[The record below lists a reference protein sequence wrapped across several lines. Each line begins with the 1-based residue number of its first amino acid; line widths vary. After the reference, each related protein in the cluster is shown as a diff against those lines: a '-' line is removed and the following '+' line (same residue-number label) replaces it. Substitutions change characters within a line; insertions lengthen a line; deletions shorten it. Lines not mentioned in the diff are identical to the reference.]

1 MNIYEIIDS
10 GDMTK
15 IEPLFKKKELEVTY
29 EQAKEEYDVKGHKVF
44 NPTSRPDKVINKDT
58 GEVREDGTPI
68 TNKVNIEVAR
78 IGVPLQEM
86 IVEQRI
92 GFMLSLPVKYN
103 MLSED
108 EQGRKMIDRVNYIL
122 EKNRMDFKNKDIL
135 RKQMSEMEC
144 AELWYF
150 SPAEDYDTKL
160 TMKCMLLSP
169 SLNDT
174 LLPLYD
180 EFGDMIAFGRK
191 YKLKENEKEIEH
203 FDIYTAK
210 AEYRYINRE
219 KWMLDTLT
227 DINGKLV
234 PNPIPNNIGKIPI
247 VYHYQSKPEWYKSQ
261 TMIDRLEESMSNHAD
276 MNDYFGSPIL
286 AISGEVLGFSQKGE
300 QGKIIELSEQARAN
314 YLQLTTPPESI
325 LKEQSN
331 LRELSLSMCSTAD
344 ISFDKVKG
352 IGNLSAVA
360 LNLLFIS
367 SAMAAKTKEETFSVN
382 LQRRL
387 SILMSAIGN
396 VIDTKLKPAISKVKY
411 NPAIEVYVPQ
421 DIESILKYLGQ
432 AYTDQIISLSTV
444 VENNPL
450 VQDKSKE
457 LDAIKKEQEENNVV
471 TNPE

>member
-1 MNIYEIIDS
+1 MDIYGIINS

-15 IEPLFKKKELEVTY
+15 IDLLFQKKDFDVKY
-29 EQAKEEYDVKGHKVF
+29 EEAKSQYDVTKHKVF
-44 NPTSRPDKVINKDT
+44 DATSRPAKVINKDT
-58 GEVREDGTPI
+58 GEVKDDGSPNTI
-68 TNKVNIEVAR
+68 KTTVEVAR
-78 IGVPLQEM
+78 IGVPLQET

-108 EQGRKMIDRVNYIL
+108 KNGRKMIDRVNYIL
-122 EKNRMDFKNKDIL
+122 EKNRMDFKNKEIL
-135 RKQMSEMEC
+135 RRQMSELEC

-150 SPAEDYDTKL
+150 TEATDYDTRL
-160 TMKCMLLSP
+160 TMKCKILSP
-169 SLNDT
+169 ALNDI
-174 LLPLYD
+174 LIPVYD
-180 EFGDMIAFGRK
+180 DYGDMIAFGRK
-191 YKLKENEKEIEH
+191 YKIKENDKEIEH
-203 FDIYTAK
+203 FDIYTALF
-210 AEYRYINRE
+210 EYHYVNRGE
-219 KWMLDTLT
+219 WKLDDLT
-227 DINGKLV
+227 DTKGKPI
-234 PNPIPNNIGKIPI
+234 PNPIPNPIGKIPI
-247 VYHYQSKPEWYKSQ
+247 VYHSQDKPEWYKSQ
-261 TMIDRLEESMSNHAD
+261 SMIERLEESMSNHAD

-300 QGKIIELSEQARAN
+300 QGKIIELSQEARAN

-325 LKEQSN
+325 LKEQAN
-331 LRELSLSMCSTAD
+331 LRELALSMCSTAD

-396 VIDTKLKPAISKVKY
+396 SIDTQLKSAISKVKY

-432 AYTDQIISLSTV
+432 AYTDKIISLSTA

-457 LDAIKKEQEENNVV
+457 LDAINEENKDV
-471 TNPE
+471 TNGE